1 MIIGRVAGEIHSTIN
16 HPFYDAKKLLVVEK
30 ASPDGK
36 PTGEYV
42 IAVDVVD
49 AGVGERVLVLDE
61 GNGARQVFASADA
74 PVRSVVVG
82 IIDEIRVGGA

>member
-1 MIIGRVAGEIHSTIN
+1 LIIGRVTGEIHSTIN
-16 HPFYDAKKLLVVEK
+16 HPFYNSKKLLVVEK
-30 ASPDGK
+30 TDPSGK

-49 AGVGERVLVLDE
+49 AGVGEQVLVLDE
-61 GNGARQVFASADA
+61 GNGARQVFDSANA

-82 IIDEIRVGGA
+82 IIDEIEVK

>member
-1 MIIGRVAGEIHSTIN
+1 VIIGRVTGEIHSTIN
-16 HPFYDAKKLLVVEK
+16 HPFYNSKKLLVVEK
-30 ASPDGK
+30 TDPSGK

-49 AGVGERVLVLDE
+49 AGFGERVLVLDE
-61 GNGARQVFASADA
+61 GNGARQVFDSADA

-82 IIDEIRVGGA
+82 IIDEIQLEIQ